1 MPWMR
6 SSLWIPLLSALPC
19 GPCRRLVE
27 THPCYGKKGGCQ
39 SVLWIPQGP
48 APGLERLGKKDYAPP
63 PVTDAPLASPSSCIP
78 TAAPGEVVLLQ
89 KPRRQSLE
97 KSWRGGHGL
106 EPLTLRQSLAW
117 LLEPTSLI
125 VLQRRCLRGWN
136 SDHAFL
142 DAQGGY
148 WDEREFGGGQGSG
161 TLPNFPR
168 LLKEVAGSETKALP
182 PLWCRVNFSVRD
194 RVEGREFGTLR
205 NKEQQRPLGARDGT
219 QFAGS
224 EGVR

>member
-1 MPWMR
+1 MR
-6 SSLWIPLLSALPC
+6 SMPAPCGDTPLLWKEGGLSVSLVDPP
-19 GPCRRLVE
+19 GPCSWVGEAGKERLCTATSHRCSLSQPLILYSHCCPRR
-27 THPCYGKKGGCQ
+27 GCSPTEAQ
-39 SVLWIPQGP
+39 EAELGEE
-48 APGLERLGKKDYAPP
+48 LERRSWLGAFNSP
-63 PVTDAPLASPSSCIP
+63 PVL
-78 TAAPGEVVLLQ
+78 
-89 KPRRQSLE
+89 
-97 KSWRGGHGL
+97 
-106 EPLTLRQSLAW
+106 SLA
-117 LLEPTSLI
+117 LRANVSHCVTIPFQPRKLRLR
-125 VLQRRCLRGWN
+125 RRCLRGWN